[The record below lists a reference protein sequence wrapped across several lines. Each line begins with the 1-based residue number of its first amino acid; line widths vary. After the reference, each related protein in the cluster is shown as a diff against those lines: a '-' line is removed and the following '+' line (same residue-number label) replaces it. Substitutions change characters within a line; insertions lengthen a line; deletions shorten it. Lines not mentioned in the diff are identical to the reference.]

1 MRPTSYPNIND
12 ITMVVPIKI
21 TELGIYVQLIEYN
34 NIEGLIMLSDL
45 SKSRIKSINKV
56 VKIGKKF
63 AASLQ
68 TVDINSKNITLSK
81 KIVSVNEAKICE
93 NNYKSLKFVQD
104 LVTFFVRKLEKEHSI
119 TISTDTIYQTF
130 IWCLSH
136 DVEFL
141 LFSLKSASK
150 TFDRVYD
157 TKLDQ
162 VDPLWIEC
170 FKEVLAL
177 KFKNKEVL
185 LEAIL
190 EITCYETDGISIIK
204 TALIEA
210 AKMATTEFPFKVKI
224 VKSPYYSITIKTANQ
239 ETAMT
244 VINDVINAT
253 KTNLEK
259 NGANFKIFKMTE
271 IVVDK
276 EFEPEDSD
284 TEDSEYD
291 GQ

>member
-1 MRPTSYPNIND
+1 MRPTTYPSINN

-21 TELGIYVQLIEYN
+21 TEFGIYVQLLEYN
-34 NIEGLIMLSDL
+34 NIEGLIILSDL
-45 SKSRIKSINKV
+45 SKSRIKSINKI

-63 AASLQ
+63 AASVQ
-68 TVDINSKNITLSK
+68 TVDIVGKNITLSK
-81 KIVSVNEAKICE
+81 KIVSETEAKTCE
-93 NNYKSLKFVQD
+93 NDYKSLKFVQD
-104 LVTFFVRKLEKEHSI
+104 LVTFFVRKLEKEHNIVVS
-119 TISTDTIYQTF
+119 SETIYQTF

-150 TFDRVYD
+150 TFDRVYE

-162 VDPLWIEC
+162 VDPLWITC
-170 FKEVLAL
+170 FREVLAL
-177 KFKNKEVL
+177 KFKNKDVL
-185 LEAIL
+185 LEAVL

-204 TALIEA
+204 TALVEA
-210 AKMATTEFPFKVKI
+210 SKMATTEFPFKVKI

-239 ETAMT
+239 EAAMT
-244 VINDVINAT
+244 VINDVINIT
-253 KTNLEK
+253 KISLEK
-259 NGANFKIFKMTE
+259 NGVNFKIYKMPE

-276 EFEPEDSD
+276 EFEPEDSG

-291 GQ
+291 G